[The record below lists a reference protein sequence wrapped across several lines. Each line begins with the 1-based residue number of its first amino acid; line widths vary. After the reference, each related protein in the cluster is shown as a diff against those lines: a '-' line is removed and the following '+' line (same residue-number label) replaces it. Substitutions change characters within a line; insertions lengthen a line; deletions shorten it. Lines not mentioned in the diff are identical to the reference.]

1 MDPWNDHPRATLHA
15 YLDGELSLEGSLAV
29 EQHLTACE
37 SCRRE
42 QETLGAL
49 QRTLRSEKGGAPE
62 PEPAPPRAARRVSR
76 RTFALVGA
84 VAIAATFVAVL
95 LGPLSTRGR
104 PRSRAPVD
112 SMESTERRPSLLIV
126 RPRWGKTQGDEQM
139 RSLIRSL
146 FLLSLS
152 AAPLAFAGTPAK
164 ALAESTGAVSA
175 TATDSASAELDSR
188 DVAMVRTQVLDLE
201 TTLKGMRR
209 ELAQIQE
216 QEDARARVIGDP
228 NDHPLWP

>member
-1 MDPWNDHPRATLHA
+1 
-15 YLDGELSLEGSLAV
+15 
-29 EQHLTACE
+29 
-37 SCRRE
+37 
-42 QETLGAL
+42 
-49 QRTLRSEKGGAPE
+49 
-62 PEPAPPRAARRVSR
+62 
-76 RTFALVGA
+76 
-84 VAIAATFVAVL
+84 
-95 LGPLSTRGR
+95 
-104 PRSRAPVD
+104 
-112 SMESTERRPSLLIV
+112 
-126 RPRWGKTQGDEQM
+126 M